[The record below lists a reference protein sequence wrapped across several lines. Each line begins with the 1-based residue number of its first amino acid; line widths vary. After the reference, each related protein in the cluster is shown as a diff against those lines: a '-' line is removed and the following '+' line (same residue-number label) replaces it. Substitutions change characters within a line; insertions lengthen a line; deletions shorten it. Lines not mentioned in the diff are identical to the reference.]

1 MPQTNEVLEFTQLIG
16 PFYEFVDD
24 RTEQNGHTVSVKK
37 RSHHAN
43 VNNKKP
49 QLTEPYINGFSDGKF
64 RLKEHQFFKFNF
76 SL

>member
-1 MPQTNEVLEFTQLIG
+1 MPQTNEVLEFTQMIG

-24 RTEQNGHTVSVKK
+24 RTEQNGPIVSAKK

-49 QLTEPYINGFSDGKF
+49 QLTEPYPNGLSDSKSLSKG
-64 RLKEHQFFKFNF
+64 HQLVKFNF
-76 SL
+76 SP